1 MKCPRC
7 GSEVPQGYAFCG
19 RCGSSLFAA
28 NQQNYTQNFVNPQQQ
43 YNYQQYVQPKKQHG
57 KGFYNLIGALI
68 VLVLIGGFFGYV
80 KIKTF
85 IYDSKP
91 SLLDY
96 EVKTGEV
103 LSGSG
108 TNIGTYGYIDIS
120 KPRLERTSQ
129 EDYKKFC
136 FLYNRTFPVEPGD
149 EACQAIATLKSSLP
163 ADEGRAGKEMSSLA
177 AKLLLGAERDKESFE
192 KASAEFLD
200 NGDLAENLLEF
211 INTLQV

>member
-43 YNYQQYVQPKKQHG
+43 YNYQQYVQPKKQHS

-136 FLYNRTFPVEPGD
+136 DFVSKQNYNYFAIKTGDRDTGICFPGCDPT
-149 EACQAIATLKSSLP
+149 QAVY
-163 ADEGRAGKEMSSLA
+163 GV
-177 AKLLLGAERDKESFE
+177 
-192 KASAEFLD
+192 LD
-200 NGDLAENLLEF
+200 DDCSEYAVDGYIVQDDYGNW
-211 INTLQV
+211 IYSPK